1 MSAARGN
8 RRERNKIGVL
18 LGGSSGERPI
28 SLKSGNAIYQS
39 LKRSGYS
46 VVKVDPKTTSSRKWS
61 QLGLEA
67 AFIALH
73 GKGGEDGSV
82 QKQLERAK
90 IPYTGSGSQASRV
103 AFDKDRSKQIFK
115 VEGIPTPRWVVVT
128 PKNYLKRIQALHFP
142 VFTKPLAEG
151 SSLGVNFVPT
161 SADFN
166 KKVKRLFSGG
176 EKLLVEEQVVGRE
189 ITVGV
194 LQDKALSVI
203 ELKTKRSFY
212 DYKAKYTKGLTQY
225 LVPAPLE
232 EKVSRRAKR
241 LAVRVHRA
249 LKLRDFSRV
258 DMMLDENNN
267 LQVLEVNTIPGF
279 TELSLLPKAAKHS
292 GLSFDALCQ
301 KILRLAMKRKG
312 GK

>member
-1 MSAARGN
+1 V
-8 RRERNKIGVL
+8 GVL

-28 SLKSGNAIYQS
+28 SLKSGDAIYQS

-46 VVKVDPKTTSSRKWS
+46 VVKVDPKTTGARGWSR
-61 QLGLEA
+61 LGLEA

-73 GKGGEDGSV
+73 GKGGEDGSI

-103 AFDKDRSKQIFK
+103 AFDKDKSKQIFK
-115 VEGIPTPRWVVVT
+115 AGGIPTPRWTVVT
-128 PKNYLKRIQALHFP
+128 PKNFLKKIQSLQFP

-166 KKVKRLFSGG
+166 KRVKRLFLGV

-189 ITVGV
+189 ITVGI
-194 LQDKALSVI
+194 LQNKALPVI
-203 ELKTKRSFY
+203 ELKPKRSFY

-232 EKVSRRAKR
+232 EKVSRRARR
-241 LAVRVHRA
+241 LALKAHRA

-279 TELSLLPKAAKHS
+279 TELSLLPKAAQHS
-292 GLSFDALCQ
+292 GLSFDQLCQ

-312 GK
+312 GM